1 MRPGGGDIQMNVNRL
16 DKIIKDKR
24 ERIDELKRSADPKA
38 MRDRAESKIGFH
50 RDFAAAIS
58 RPEGTNIIAEFK
70 RASPSKGSINH
81 EADPD
86 HAAREYERGG
96 AIAISVLTEEDHFGG
111 SITDLKTIRESVIL
125 PVLRK
130 DFILE
135 EFQIFE
141 SAAVG
146 ADAVLL
152 IAAIL
157 EREQISDLRALAAE
171 LGLSAVIEVHNRR
184 ELDVALEQGATIV
197 GVNNRNLRTFEV
209 SLDISR
215 ELILDIP
222 KGVTMI
228 AESGICSRREI
239 DELRGLGYSAFLIGE
254 TLMRSEDPVEM
265 LAQLGAKGSV

>member
-1 MRPGGGDIQMNVNRL
+1 MNVNRL

-24 ERIDELKRSADPKA
+24 ERIDELKRSADPNA

-58 RPEGTNIIAEFK
+58 RCAGTNIIAEFK
-70 RASPSKGSINH
+70 KASPSKGSINR

-86 HAAREYERGG
+86 HSAREYERGG

-111 SITDLKTIRESVIL
+111 SIADLKTIRESANL

-130 DFILE
+130 DFILDE
-135 EFQIFE
+135 IQIYE
-141 SAAVG
+141 SAAAG

-157 EREQISDLRALAAE
+157 EREQISDLRAIAAD
-171 LGLSAVIEVHNRR
+171 LGLSAVVEVHDRR
-184 ELDVALEQGATIV
+184 ELDIALQQGAAIV

-215 ELILDIP
+215 ELIRDVP
-222 KGVTMI
+222 EGVTMI

-265 LAQLGAKGSV
+265 LAKLGARRAVESGQG